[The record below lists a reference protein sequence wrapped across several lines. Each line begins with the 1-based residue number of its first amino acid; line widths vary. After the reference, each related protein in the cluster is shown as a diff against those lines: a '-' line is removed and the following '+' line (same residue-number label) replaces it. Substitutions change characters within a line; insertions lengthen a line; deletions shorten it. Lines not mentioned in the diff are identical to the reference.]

1 MQKWQK
7 NLYAVWFT
15 QLFSLIGFGFGLPF
29 IPFYIQDL
37 GITEPDALK
46 FWTGLLAA
54 GPGVMFAVMAPV
66 WGFLA
71 DRYGKKLMLLRAMIG
86 GVVVLIGL
94 GLSRD
99 IYSVLIFRVLQG
111 VLTGTVTSSAL
122 LVASGTPDNRLSYAL
137 GFISSSTFIGYSLGP
152 AAGGLIAE
160 RFGYRMS
167 FFIGAG
173 ILFIGLLLVIFLI
186 EEPEAIAL
194 GNPAK
199 KEGGKVDVK
208 QEILTPVIMWVFC
221 LFFFIKL
228 TRTLPTPFLPLYVQ
242 ELRDAV
248 KGSARAT
255 GLISGGIGVVSALS
269 GLTLARLGDKINRGA
284 LLTVL
289 LGCGAL
295 LSILMFFTSSLVWL
309 AAVLMLVFFFIGGVE
324 PLLMSITS
332 EKVAAGRRGALFGV
346 QTMFGALAWI
356 VSPLMGSWISI
367 AYSVRA
373 VFISFSI
380 LVMVTFII
388 SASVRKK
395 IGG

>member
-1 MQKWQK
+1 MQKWRK
-7 NLYAVWFT
+7 NLYAVWLT
-15 QLFSLIGFGFGLPF
+15 QLISLIGFGFGLPF

-37 GITEPDALK
+37 GITDPDALK

-54 GPGVMFAVMAPV
+54 GPGVAFAVMSPV

-86 GVVVLIGL
+86 GVVVMIGL

-99 IYSVLIFRVLQG
+99 ITGVLIFRILQG
-111 VLTGTVTSSAL
+111 VLTGTVASSAV

-137 GFISSSTFIGYSLGP
+137 GFVSSSTFIGYSLGP

-186 EEPEAIAL
+186 EEPTSELPEMQAE
-194 GNPAK
+194 K
-199 KEGGKVDVK
+199 KSSKIDEK
-208 QEILTPVIMWVFC
+208 QKILTPVILWLFC

-242 ELRDAV
+242 ELRGAI
-248 KGSARAT
+248 KGSARVT
-255 GLISGGIGVVSALS
+255 GFISGGIGVVSALS
-269 GLTLARLGDKINRGA
+269 GLTLARLGDRFNRSA
-284 LLTVL
+284 LLTLL
-289 LGCGAL
+289 LGCGAVLSGL
-295 LSILMFFTSSLVWL
+295 LFFTSSLMWL
-309 AAVLMLVFFFIGGVE
+309 AVVLMLVFFFIGGVE

-332 EKVAAGRRGALFGV
+332 EKVTSGRRGALFGL
-346 QTMFGALAWI
+346 QTMFGSLAWI
-356 VSPLMGSWISI
+356 VSPMMGSWISI
-367 AYSVRA
+367 AYSVRTI
-373 VFISFSI
+373 FLSFSI
-380 LVMVTFII
+380 LVLVTFII
-388 SASVRKK
+388 SAAVRKK
-395 IGG
+395 TAG